1 MVEKTQ
7 QAEIRKVH
15 KTREQLQAIRF
26 REVVLSSTPEAQR
39 AVAPFLQV
47 PVLRR
52 IVQTIA
58 NDPAG
63 EFSKWATNPMIL
75 EHLSVAKKAME
86 DGLITEQEA
95 EHLVLAQI
103 KDPERNPQAAAAFEA
118 VTKPK
123 ARLETAQLV
132 GALNEQLQ
140 ERNAGNVCYKAKRW
154 DEAMSACFGCGI
166 ARAPGD
172 RNSHGPKLYSARPRC
187 AGHYEKALA
196 ILNFVQGASV
206 ADQEEVDANKATV
219 LWNTAAVHL
228 AQGEYGACVSKCTQA
243 LELQPGSIRVLL
255 RRAKAYI
262 QRGDYDA
269 AEADLTRIKD
279 LEPWSFDA
287 EDVMAQLRVAKY
299 KHGQK
304 LRQFAEAAIRKPGDM
319 AEAAARK

>member
-1 MVEKTQ
+1 MSEYVRPPSARVACACFPARRRQRLVTESAHLPKLPISLLASCPQESSFRQFCALPENKKMVEKTQ

-140 ERNAGNVCYKAKRW
+140 ERNAGNMCYKAKRW
-154 DEAMSACFGCGI
+154 DEAMSAC
-166 ARAPGD
+166 
-172 RNSHGPKLYSARPRC
+172 LVV
-187 AGHYEKALA
+187 ALHVTGRSE
-196 ILNFVQGASV
+196 LTWPQ
-206 ADQEEVDANKATV
+206 TV
-219 LWNTAAVHL
+219 LCAPT
-228 AQGEYGACVSKCTQA
+228 
-243 LELQPGSIRVLL
+243 L
-255 RRAKAYI
+255 RRP
-262 QRGDYDA
+262 
-269 AEADLTRIKD
+269 L
-279 LEPWSFDA
+279 
-287 EDVMAQLRVAKY
+287 
-299 KHGQK
+299 
-304 LRQFAEAAIRKPGDM
+304 
-319 AEAAARK
+319 

>member
-103 KDPERNPQAAAAFEA
+103 KDPERKCRGLRGSQHH
-118 VTKPK
+118 
-123 ARLETAQLV
+123 
-132 GALNEQLQ
+132 GAPT
-140 ERNAGNVCYKAKRW
+140 
-154 DEAMSACFGCGI
+154 D
-166 ARAPGD
+166 
-172 RNSHGPKLYSARPRC
+172 
-187 AGHYEKALA
+187 
-196 ILNFVQGASV
+196 
-206 ADQEEVDANKATV
+206 
-219 LWNTAAVHL
+219 
-228 AQGEYGACVSKCTQA
+228 
-243 LELQPGSIRVLL
+243 
-255 RRAKAYI
+255 
-262 QRGDYDA
+262 
-269 AEADLTRIKD
+269 
-279 LEPWSFDA
+279 
-287 EDVMAQLRVAKY
+287 
-299 KHGQK
+299 
-304 LRQFAEAAIRKPGDM
+304 
-319 AEAAARK
+319 